1 MSFGSHPGRVVAIV
15 TGGSFPAGLHVARKL
30 ARWAWPV
37 VIVYLDHQSQ
47 AEATIAEIIAAG
59 GTTIAVRADLADDL
73 DVHRLFTESIAEF
86 GGVDVVVHTA
96 SNSAAL
102 LCQQAARQVRQ
113 RGAIVITSAPE
124 LITPQVASQLRE
136 RGITVERVSPQAALP
151 YLDKWRRQN
160 GG

>member
-59 GTTIAVRADLADDL
+59 GTTISPCAP
-73 DVHRLFTESIAEF
+73 TWQTIS
-86 GGVDVVVHTA
+86 
-96 SNSAAL
+96 
-102 LCQQAARQVRQ
+102 
-113 RGAIVITSAPE
+113 TS
-124 LITPQVASQLRE
+124 T
-136 RGITVERVSPQAALP
+136 GCSPSP
-151 YLDKWRRQN
+151 
-160 GG
+160 